1 MSRAKTRD
9 AATARP
15 RRWVGSW
22 TDVEQAQLET
32 MLMATPAQR
41 LAWLE
46 EALRLALR
54 LPAPSGTIAPPREA
68 VQEHPRDRRREPV
81 HPVDRLVGITDEVIS
96 TLERTPARS
105 SREVAP
111 QAVGGVGAE

>member
-9 AATARP
+9 AATTRP
-15 RRWVGSW
+15 RQWVGGW

-46 EALRLALR
+46 EALRLAHASGALGNDR
-54 LPAPSGTIAPPREA
+54 PAT
-68 VQEHPRDRRREPV
+68 
-81 HPVDRLVGITDEVIS
+81 
-96 TLERTPARS
+96 RS
-105 SREVAP
+105 RS
-111 QAVGGVGAE
+111 